1 MLRGFMD
8 IDITQARVDIE
19 TTDDLL
25 EKALKLSGLV
35 ATLFAEAGWP
45 LVVVGGSAVEF
56 YTEGSYMSGDIDFC
70 RRRIAA
76 IPARVAQDVMSRLG
90 GVGGPRSWKVC
101 GLFVDM
107 LGFLENEAKTRLR
120 EIQTPY
126 GAVSLVPLE
135 LALVERAFAAVYPN
149 RRDPEYEVAKKLAAR
164 ALANPADCDWDEVLR
179 IADLPAWKIKDA
191 VEALKEE
198 VENALSG

>member
-1 MLRGFMD
+1 MCGIMD
-8 IDITQARVDIE
+8 MDMIQARVDIE

-25 EKALKLSGLV
+25 EKALKLSGLL

-70 RRRIAA
+70 RQRSDA

-90 GVGGPRSWKVC
+90 GEGGPRSWKVC
-101 GLFVDM
+101 GLFVDL
-107 LGFLENEAKTRLR
+107 LGLLENEARTRLR

-126 GAVSLVPLE
+126 GTVSLIPLE
-135 LALVERAFAAVYPN
+135 LAIVERTFVAVYPA
-149 RRDPEYEVAKKLAAR
+149 RRDADYEVAKKLAAR
-164 ALANPADCDWDEVLR
+164 ALSDPQACDWDEVLR
-179 IADLPAWKIKDA
+179 IADLPAWQIKGE
-191 VEALKEE
+191 VKALKAE
-198 VENALSG
+198 VENALAG